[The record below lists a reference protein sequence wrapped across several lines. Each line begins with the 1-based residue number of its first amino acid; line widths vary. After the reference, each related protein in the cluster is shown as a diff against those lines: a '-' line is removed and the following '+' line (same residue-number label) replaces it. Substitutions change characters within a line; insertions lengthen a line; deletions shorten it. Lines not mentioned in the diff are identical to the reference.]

1 MVGPVTDVRDS
12 VGYRLAMEVN
22 RSLAAFAALNGALAV
37 LIGAFAAHGA
47 GPQIKTLL
55 TTGGHYQM
63 VHAVLAL
70 VCAVWP
76 GRDRLIVLAGW
87 LAATGGLVFCLAL
100 LTLGLLSVTIM
111 GAIAPIGGLLMVA
124 AWLLLLLSALRTQST
139 AG

>member
-1 MVGPVTDVRDS
+1 MNVTR
-12 VGYRLAMEVN
+12 N
-22 RSLAAFAALNGALAV
+22 LAAFAALNGALAV

-55 TTGGHYQM
+55 TTGTHYQM

-76 GRDRLIVLAGW
+76 GRDRLIVIAGW
-87 LAATGGLVFCLAL
+87 LAAVGGLVFCLAL
-100 LTLGLLSVTIM
+100 TAIALLSLPAM
-111 GAIAPIGGLLMVA
+111 GMVA
-124 AWLLLLLSALRTQST
+124 PVGGVLMISAWLLLLHAALRTQTT